1 MPDNAE
7 QSKRSESQGDLL
19 KDHAVGDRSG
29 FGLLA
34 ESILQSL
41 PIGIVAFDPDLKILR
56 ANADA
61 AKLIE
66 LGDYIDK
73 SLAKGTD
80 DKIWQGWTQQ
90 LTSAISTRKPCVFD
104 DISYKSDG
112 KTKLFRIVCA
122 PLEAN
127 ESAKCLGGIIIVEDV
142 TERIDLQRRLA
153 NAERLAAVGKHASKV
168 AHELNN
174 PLDGILRYINLAMRI
189 VEQENLAKP
198 KEYLTQCRQG
208 LMRMVQI
215 VSELLE
221 FSRSTY
227 TPLEYVKVEQ
237 IIEDAVKTMESRAE
251 AANISILRNY
261 TFGVPQVRSG
271 NLFQLFCNLAKNA
284 LDAMP
289 NCGELRISTSLA
301 ADDTIRVELHDTGTG
316 LPTESAE
323 AIFEPFFTTKEGGKG
338 TGLGLA
344 ICRDIVESYHGRI
357 TAENAPNGGSIFSVY
372 LPVVG

>member
-174 PLDGILRYINLAMRI
+174 PLDGILRYINLAW
-189 VEQENLAKP
+189 Q
-198 KEYLTQCRQG
+198 
-208 LMRMVQI
+208 
-215 VSELLE
+215 
-221 FSRSTY
+221 SRRS
-227 TPLEYVKVEQ
+227 
-237 IIEDAVKTMESRAE
+237 
-251 AANISILRNY
+251 ISLSV
-261 TFGVPQVRSG
+261 G
-271 NLFQLFCNLAKNA
+271 
-284 LDAMP
+284 
-289 NCGELRISTSLA
+289 
-301 ADDTIRVELHDTGTG
+301 
-316 LPTESAE
+316 
-323 AIFEPFFTTKEGGKG
+323 
-338 TGLGLA
+338 
-344 ICRDIVESYHGRI
+344 RD
-357 TAENAPNGGSIFSVY
+357 
-372 LPVVG
+372 